1 MKKQFIL
8 PILIFLL
15 TVSCTEKKYFII
27 EGNIADGAKE
37 KIFLY
42 KMNLQGDVLI
52 DSLKMK
58 NGDFKFKISPLEE
71 PAFFKLQLTPNSF
84 ITLLGDTTEQIKIT
98 GVKDSFSRQYKVE
111 NSKGSE
117 FVQQLT
123 SKIKELRVKV
133 DSLNNLYNSLSE
145 NEKVIRLDEIVN
157 QLITEIDD
165 YKKYIG
171 EFVLSNPRSF
181 ASYYALFLTL
191 SDNTLVLNIWD
202 KKDQVYFGASAT
214 SLNLLYPESER
225 VKHLYNYV
233 LSVKREQRLS
243 EHLEKIMSEA
253 TDEIPEIKVADVN
266 GNEIALSSLRG
277 KVVLLSF
284 WASWDEVSRREN
296 GHLKYIYEK
305 YRKRGFEIY
314 QVGLERNKV
323 LWEGAL
329 QNDEI
334 PWISVT
340 DLQYT
345 DSYPAK
351 VYNISKIPANY
362 LISRDGKII
371 GKDLFGSL
379 LDDKL
384 GEFLK

>member
-8 PILIFLL
+8 PLLIFLL

-233 LSVKREQRLS
+233 LSVKREQRLN